1 MNDER
6 TALVTGASRGIG
18 RAIAV
23 RLSEDGFK
31 VLAPARTQLDLLSR
45 RSINAWLGGLTEPVD
60 VIVNNAGINPLAAS
74 TDITDR
80 DFDDTLQVN
89 LTGPLCILR
98 GLIPQMKQRRYGRI
112 VNISSIWS
120 VIAKPMRLSY
130 SVSKSGINALT
141 RSLAV
146 ELAPFDVLV
155 NAVAPGY
162 VNTDLTRQNNPPHEL
177 EAIARSIPIQ
187 RLAEPAEIAEL
198 VAFLCSRRNTYI
210 TGQII
215 LIDGGY
221 SCQ

>member
-1 MNDER
+1 
-6 TALVTGASRGIG
+6 
-18 RAIAV
+18 
-23 RLSEDGFK
+23 

-45 RSINAWLGGLTEPVD
+45 RSIEAWLAQSKEPVD
-60 VIVNNAGINPLAAS
+60 VVVNNAGINPLAAA
-74 TDITDR
+74 TDVTDH

-98 GLIPQMKQRRYGRI
+98 GLIPQMKQRHYGRI

-120 VIAKPMRLSY
+120 IVAKPMRLSY
-130 SVSKSGINALT
+130 SVSKSAINALT

-177 EAIARSIPIQ
+177 EIIAQSIPIQ

-198 VAFLCSRRNTYI
+198 VAFLCSERNTYI
-210 TGQII
+210 TGQTI